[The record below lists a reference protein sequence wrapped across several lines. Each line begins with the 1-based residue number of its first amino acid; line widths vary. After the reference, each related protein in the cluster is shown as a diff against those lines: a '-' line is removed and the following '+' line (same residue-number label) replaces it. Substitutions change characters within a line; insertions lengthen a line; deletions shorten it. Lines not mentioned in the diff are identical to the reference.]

1 MTSSRKTRHAKRY
14 RQIANTLTRHGLGY
28 LVGVSWLERLVP
40 FEKGWLGHARRTEP
54 YTRPEHIRLALEEL
68 GTTFMKLGQILS
80 TRSDLLR
87 PEYLAELVKLQD
99 AAPALPFDA
108 IEGVL
113 VAELGRPLE
122 ELFATFDPEALA
134 AGSIGQAHAAT
145 LPGGTEVV
153 VKVRKPGVVEQ
164 VEDDLEILQ
173 NLAATASRRWELAD
187 QYDLVGLAQEFAET
201 LRAELDYVREGKSA
215 ERLAA
220 NFQEDERVHVPRIF
234 WEATTDRVLTMER
247 VRGTK
252 INDLAALDAAGIDR
266 KVLAQ
271 KAASVVLKMVF
282 EDGFFHADPHP
293 GNFFIE
299 REGRIGLIDF
309 GMVGTLDART
319 QERLVTLLLA
329 ITSKDGERLVDAFL
343 ELGLAHGRVDHT
355 SLRQDLD
362 HLLSRYYNVPL
373 GEISIGPL
381 LEEVLSIVRRHHL
394 QLPSNLAL
402 LIKTL
407 IMHEG
412 LGAQLD
418 PTFNLTAAL
427 IPYAQRLMLQQY
439 SPFSLARRLGTAGV
453 EMAQLGTELP
463 RQLRRIV
470 AQLERG
476 DLEVG
481 MRPQGFDPVLHRLER
496 LANRIV
502 LGIIAA
508 AFINGLAILMS
519 VYHPGGWE
527 QWAGPMFA
535 LGFLAAAAL
544 GVYLAWSILRS
555 GRG

>member
-1 MTSSRKTRHAKRY
+1 MANSSKHRHGKRY
-14 RQIANTLTRHGLGY
+14 RQIANTLARHGLGY
-28 LVGVSWLERLVP
+28 FVGLAGLERLVP
-40 FEKGWLGHARRTEP
+40 FEKGWLGHARRPQP
-54 YTRPEHIRLALEEL
+54 YTRPEHVRIALEEL

-80 TRSDLLR
+80 TRPDLL
-87 PEYLAELVKLQD
+87 PPNYLTELARLQD
-99 AAPALPFDA
+99 AAPALPFEA
-108 IEGVL
+108 IKGVL
-113 VAELGRPLE
+113 AAELDGPLE
-122 ELFATFDPEALA
+122 EVFATFDPEALA

-145 LPGGTEVV
+145 LPDGTEVV

-173 NLAATASRRWELAD
+173 DLAATISRRWELAD
-187 QYDLVGLAQEFAET
+187 RYDLVGLAQEFAET
-201 LRAELDYVREGKSA
+201 LRAELDYMREGRSA
-215 ERLAA
+215 ERFAA
-220 NFQEDERVHVPRIF
+220 SFEGDKGVHVPRIY

-247 VRGTK
+247 VRGIK

-266 KVLAQ
+266 KALAQ
-271 KAASVVLKMVF
+271 RAASVVLKMVF

-299 REGRIGLIDF
+299 PGGRIGLIDF
-309 GMVGTLDART
+309 GMVGTLDGPT

-329 ITSKDGERLVDAFL
+329 IASKDGERLVDAFL
-343 ELGLAHGRVDHT
+343 ELGLAHGRMDRT

-362 HLLSRYYNVPL
+362 HLLSRYYDLPL
-373 GEISIGPL
+373 GDISIGPL
-381 LEEVLSIVRRHHL
+381 LEETLAIVRRHHL

-412 LGAQLD
+412 LGLQLD

-427 IPYAQRLMLQQY
+427 APYAQRLMLQQY

-453 EMAQLGTELP
+453 EMAQLGAELP

-502 LGIIAA
+502 IGIIAA

-519 VYHPGGWE
+519 VYHPAGWE
-527 QWAGPMFA
+527 EWAGPLFA
-535 LGFLAAAAL
+535 FGFLAAAAL

-555 GRG
+555 GRN